1 MGCVGFGVFFFW
13 VFGVFFV
20 ADLAGFWH
28 WQLMEEVRGL
38 SERAKGA
45 GANVEV
51 EYDGF
56 PFWWDRDHLS

>member
-1 MGCVGFGVFFFW
+1 MGVLGFVFFW

-38 SERAKGA
+38 SEKRAKGA
-45 GANVEV
+45 RASVEV
-51 EYDGF
+51 EDDGF
-56 PFWWDRDHLS
+56 PFWWDRSHLC